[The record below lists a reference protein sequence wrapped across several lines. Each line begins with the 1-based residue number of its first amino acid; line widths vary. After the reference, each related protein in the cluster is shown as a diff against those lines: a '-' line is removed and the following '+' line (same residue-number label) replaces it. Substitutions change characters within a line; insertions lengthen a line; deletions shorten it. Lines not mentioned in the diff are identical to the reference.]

1 VPARADAANICPPP
15 PHEVH
20 FERRETSTTE
30 HEKNRRRSMSKKILL
45 LGVLDSILLDVQQ
58 QVARPNF
65 EYLRGTSVEDI
76 RSVLART
83 TIDYVI
89 RGGGLPLE
97 TRLEMVR
104 VIFESSETASVH
116 MKDVASGSQGF
127 LPFVR
132 SVLSGL

>member
-1 VPARADAANICPPP
+1 M
-15 PHEVH
+15 
-20 FERRETSTTE
+20 TE
-30 HEKNRRRSMSKKILL
+30 HDKNRRRSMSQKFLL

-65 EYLRGTSVEDI
+65 EYFRGTSVEDI
-76 RSVLART
+76 RSVFART
-83 TIDYVI
+83 TIDHVI
-89 RGGGLPLE
+89 MGGGLPLE

-104 VIFESSETASVH
+104 VIFESGETTSVH